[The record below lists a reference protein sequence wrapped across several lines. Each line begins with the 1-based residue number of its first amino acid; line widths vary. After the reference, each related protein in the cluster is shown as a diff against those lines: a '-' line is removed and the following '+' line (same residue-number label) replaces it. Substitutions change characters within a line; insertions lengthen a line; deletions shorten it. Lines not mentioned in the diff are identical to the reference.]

1 MGRDKAM
8 LPFGPDTLLGWVVGR
23 IQPVCVR
30 VLVVAQTPVPY
41 PGVEVV
47 GDRFPG
53 LGPLA
58 GLHAGLEAAQ
68 TELAVCVAVDLPFV
82 DPEVLR
88 FLLHCAQG
96 FDAVVPVVCGRPQP
110 LCAVYRRR
118 VAPVAQTLLEA
129 GGGSVRDLLAQIS
142 VYFVPE
148 PDLRRIDPE
157 LVSFFNVNT
166 PEDYRIALERL
177 KAGR

>member
-1 MGRDKAM
+1 MGRDKAT
-8 LPFGPDTLLGWVVGR
+8 LPFGPDTLLGWVVRR

-30 VLVVAQTPVPY
+30 VLVVGQTPVQD

-53 LGPLA
+53 RGPLA
-58 GLHAGLEAAQ
+58 GLHAGLEAAP

-88 FLLHCAQG
+88 FLLRQAG
-96 FDAVVPVVCGRPQP
+96 EFDAVVPVVFGRPQP

-118 VAPVAQTLLEA
+118 VVSVAQALLEK
-129 GGGSVRDLLAQIS
+129 GGGSVRDLLERVS
-142 VYFVPE
+142 VHFVPE

-166 PEDYRIALERL
+166 PEDYRAALERL
-177 KAGR
+177 RTGR